1 MFEHPLFPHAM
12 LPQIIW
18 AMGLEEHRGTCKNP
32 CAVSNLFWM
41 SRPLHS
47 SQMKWLFVCRHDGLG
62 YFGFSNLGR
71 LHAKVSSG
79 DSCTR
84 THTHRKSANPRLWGT
99 CACSDGNVA
108 KSSCW
113 TCSCPASVHE
123 VRMWDG
129 LKWCEMCLTLSQS
142 DSLLQLFPA
151 FRTSK
156 VRHTFLLSD
165 YQHLVSSQKQ
175 RVLWNMASTRDHAK
189 ANPTACMEAPSR
201 IASTSPSNSEATSG
215 HGQSW
220 EA

>member
-84 THTHRKSANPRLWGT
+84 THTHTANLQILACEERAHAVMAMLQSPVVGLAVVLPAFMKLECETVWNDVK
-99 CACSDGNVA
+99 CALQAVNQILCSNSSLLSELPKWDTH
-108 KSSCW
+108 SSC
-113 TCSCPASVHE
+113 
-123 VRMWDG
+123 RIIN
-129 LKWCEMCLTLSQS
+129 TLSVVRS
-142 DSLLQLFPA
+142 KESSGTWPA
-151 FRTSK
+151 LATTPRPTP
-156 VRHTFLLSD
+156 RHAWKLP
-165 YQHLVSSQKQ
+165 
-175 RVLWNMASTRDHAK
+175 A
-189 ANPTACMEAPSR
+189 
-201 IASTSPSNSEATSG
+201 G
-215 HGQSW
+215 
-220 EA
+220 